1 MIVFDLSCAQ
11 GHVFEAWFGDS
22 ADFADQKKRKLL
34 SCPICNDDRVD
45 KAPMAPRLNMG
56 ASAAPLTESGE
67 QKSPSRSAMAA
78 PMSKEAMALLGKIQR
93 HVEDNF
99 DYVGDRFAEEARA
112 MHEGESEQRGI
123 YGEATLEEGK
133 ALYEEGIAVM
143 PMPMPA
149 KPRRGNA

>member
-1 MIVFDLSCAQ
+1 MIVFDLCCAQ

-22 ADFADQKKRKLL
+22 GDFADQKKRKLL
-34 SCPICNDDRVD
+34 SCPICNDGQVD

-56 ASAAPLTESGE
+56 AHAPPITEPGE
-67 QKSPSRSAMAA
+67 RKPASQSAMAA
-78 PMSKEAMALLGKIQR
+78 PMSKEVMALLGKIQR

-112 MHEGESEQRGI
+112 IHQGEAEQRGI
-123 YGEATLEEGK
+123 YGEASLEEGK
-133 ALYEEGIAVM
+133 ALHEEGITVM